1 MSEKVLTGELSET
14 LSGWALMDE
23 IQLSIEPRTREGD
36 ERKFLEEC
44 IATNGSL
51 RSTWKLLG
59 EIVAEKWRLRSY
71 NIKGGIYL
79 ETCDEKGKVLAL
91 THLYDLS

>member
-1 MSEKVLTGELSET
+1 MAEKLVTKEF
-14 LSGWALMDE
+14 SGWDLMEE
-23 IQLSIEPRTREGD
+23 IQLEVEPRTEEGE
-36 ERKFLEEC
+36 ERKLLEEC

-71 NIKGGIYL
+71 NVHGRIFL
-79 ETCDEKGKVLAL
+79 ETCDEKGRVLEL